1 MTGGRSD
8 RDTWREISI
17 VDSLRS
23 QEFEMRNGLREII
36 IINK

>member
-8 RDTWREISI
+8 RDTWREISS

-23 QEFEMRNGLREII
+23 QEFEMRNG
-36 IINK
+36 